1 MGRMI
6 EQRLQQFHSRA
17 VEQTRRAGLSAYLL
31 TEDGSVVR
39 IWPDG
44 RRLYIPPGSTSRT
57 SRAGPPNATC
67 TVGQSL

>member
-17 VEQTRRAGLSAYLL
+17 IEQTRRAGLSAYLL

-44 RRLYIPPGSTSRT
+44 KRLSILPGSTSRI
-57 SRAGPPNATC
+57 SRTGRANATC
-67 TVGQSL
+67 PVGQSL